1 MDGVTGDAGQ
11 GKGARMTDLREA
23 FFYLKVPRPV
33 CPHCGTVTEVSVHL
47 TGGTARQTIDSMR
60 AIGNRRELGMRAS
73 QRGVL

>member
-47 TGGTARQTIDSMR
+47 TGGTTRPTIDSTRVMGNRR
-60 AIGNRRELGMRAS
+60 AIGMGAS
-73 QRGVL
+73 QGGVL